1 MDSDWTLKSYA
12 DRVFSGL
19 LDAVDEEKR
28 GIQAYIRGFGLSN

>member
-1 MDSDWTLKSYA
+1 MQTGYFLAYWMQWI
-12 DRVFSGL
+12 FSGL